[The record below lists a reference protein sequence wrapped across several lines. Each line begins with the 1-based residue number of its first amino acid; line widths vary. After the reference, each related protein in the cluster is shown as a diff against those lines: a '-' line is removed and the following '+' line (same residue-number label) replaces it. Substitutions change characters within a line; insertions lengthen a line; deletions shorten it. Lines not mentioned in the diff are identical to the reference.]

1 VLITAG
7 PTHEPIDE
15 VRFIGNR
22 SSGRLGTELATEA
35 ARRGHRVTLLLGPVM
50 MAVSDTRAKV
60 KRFRTTAEL
69 QGLLD
74 KEFPRCDVLIQAAA
88 VADYTLD
95 RVEAAGGVKVGDSGG
110 KLRRQKKGLV
120 LHLKPT
126 PDLLARCVEARERA
140 GSGQLIVGFAL
151 EPAERMLSS
160 AREKL
165 TRKGV
170 DAIVANELKTMDAKT
185 IRAVVVMADGREVDT
200 GKSIPKS
207 RFAGWLLQTLGIV
220 GGKSGKSLL
229 ERLDLGQGPA
239 QTPLNKAGL

>member
-1 VLITAG
+1 MPRTSPARKPGKPGRALRVLITAG

-50 MAVSDTRAKV
+50 MAMSDTRAKV

-95 RVEAAGGVKVGDSGG
+95 RVEAPGGVKLGGSGG
-110 KLRRQKKGLV
+110 KLRRQKSGLV

-126 PDLLARCVEARERA
+126 PDLLARCAEARGRA

-207 RFAGWLLQTLGIV
+207 RFAGWLLKTLGV
-220 GGKSGKSLL
+220 STV
-229 ERLDLGQGPA
+229 RPA
-239 QTPLNKAGL
+239 